1 MKLSITHVPV
11 DCLLVSV
18 FKYFFSSLVKEYST
32 WSANFIFICDG
43 CCWDKDDSLTVSIN
57 STSSTLYVAAPL
69 YSSSSNA
76 SSISARI
83 MSCASFS
90 DVASIT
96 RESNNESFVFI
107 FPCWWPA
114 AYVYTLPFFEVNV
127 IDLLI
132 WAVMW
137 YFLGSFLSS
146 YFFNLDSKSLAS
158 LIKAF
163 PFFVIRFFLPNPDKS
178 RCFSKLSFFV
188 LI

>member
-1 MKLSITHVPV
+1 
-11 DCLLVSV
+11 
-18 FKYFFSSLVKEYST
+18 
-32 WSANFIFICDG
+32 
-43 CCWDKDDSLTVSIN
+43 
-57 STSSTLYVAAPL
+57 
-69 YSSSSNA
+69 
-76 SSISARI
+76 

-107 FPCWWPA
+107 FPCWWPV

-146 YFFNLDSKSLAS
+146 CNFSIL
-158 LIKAF
+158 LIF
-163 PFFVIRFFLPNPDKS
+163 LSIFLIIPGIRFFLPYPDILKS
-178 RCFSKLSFFV
+178 KCSPNLSFLV